1 MNRFIFTLLIFA
13 FIFSLPAKAMADDTI
28 TVKALPTVHVDGGR
42 VFLGDIAEITG
53 PKDAVEKLKSV
64 FIARAPKPGQ
74 FVRISRTTVIYKI
87 NQTGCD
93 PSKVNLDFPA
103 TLNIYPYDQKIEG
116 EAILQAATDY
126 IKQNKIVQED
136 ELDSLRNLMKPRSF
150 FVPKGNVQFK
160 CEQLKTTNPSLINI
174 NVSLVCDG
182 KTYAQSKVNF
192 RKAAV
197 RKPAPV
203 ETEDDKT
210 NPDKKDRSSGHSV
223 NKGDRVNAGDPLEI
237 TVHRKNLVIT
247 VTGTAIQ
254 SGFTGQYIKVRID
267 DSKKI
272 LPALIKDKRHAQIV
286 IP

>member
-1 MNRFIFTLLIFA
+1 MNKFIFTLLIFA
-13 FIFSLPAKAMADDTI
+13 FVFSLPSHATADDTI
-28 TVKALPTVHVDGGR
+28 TVKALPTVHVNGDR

-53 PKDAVEKLKSV
+53 PKDTVEKLKGV
-64 FIARAPKPGQ
+64 FIARSPRPGQ
-74 FVRISRTTVIYKI
+74 YVRVSRNTVKYKI

-93 PSKVNLDFPA
+93 PTKVNLDFPA

-116 EAILQAATDY
+116 ETILQAATDF

-136 ELDSLRNLMKPRSF
+136 ELDTLRNIMKPRSI
-150 FVPKGNVQFK
+150 FVPKGTIQFN

-174 NVSLVCDG
+174 DVSLVCDG
-182 KTYAQSKVNF
+182 KIYSRSKVSF
-192 RKAAV
+192 RKAIAK
-197 RKPAPV
+197 KPVSA
-203 ETEDDKT
+203 ETEADAT
-210 NPDKKDRSSGHSV
+210 NPDKKDRSSEHSV
-223 NKGDRVNAGDPLEI
+223 NKGERVNAGDPLEI

-254 SGFTGQYIKVRID
+254 SGFAGQYIKVRID
-267 DSKKI
+267 DTKKI

>member
-1 MNRFIFTLLIFA
+1 MNKFIFALFIFA
-13 FIFSLPAKAMADDTI
+13 FIFSMPVIVMADDTI
-28 TVKALPTVHVDGGR
+28 KVKAFPVVHVGEGR

-53 PKDAVEKLKSV
+53 PKDDVEKLKGV

-74 FVRISRTTVIYKI
+74 YVRVSRKTVIYKI

-93 PSKVNLDFPA
+93 PSKVELDFPV
-103 TLNIYPYDQKIEG
+103 TLNIYPFEQKIES
-116 EAILQAATDY
+116 EAILQAAIDY
-126 IKQNKIVQED
+126 IKQNKIVKED

-150 FVPKGNVQFK
+150 YVPKGTVQFK

-182 KTYAQSKVNF
+182 KTYVQSKVNF
-192 RKAAV
+192 RKGV
-197 RKPAPV
+197 TKKPAATGTEV
-203 ETEDDKT
+203 GET
-210 NPDKKDRSSGHSV
+210 NSDKKDRSSGHSV
-223 NKGDRVNAGDPLEI
+223 NKGVRVNAGDPLEI

-254 SGFTGQYIKVRID
+254 SGYAGQYIKVRID